1 MIGTVTTG
9 SSFYHCISYCLE
21 DKQKLTADEK
31 IKNELTEDLQHKNR
45 AEVLAYNYC
54 FGNKQELADQFHEV
68 ARLSKRVQ
76 QPVLH
81 LSLRLAPG
89 EKLDREQLVA
99 MGKTLAE
106 TFGVGDHQYLTILH
120 KDTREQHIHLV
131 ANRVGYDG
139 KAVSTSNNYFEMDQL
154 CRRLEKEY
162 HLREVLSA
170 RRFLSQE
177 QRQIPRH
184 DIRKEQLRHDLQQTL
199 QKVNDYEAFHKQM
212 QQLGYKIIKGRGICF
227 LDDKKVKIKG
237 SEVGYSLATIER
249 ILAIKRQL
257 QEKQLQKIAT
267 ALQPK
272 QQKQAIHLSR
282 DRQKIQRSIHPTSNM
297 KDWENAVEKEINRSI
312 GQLQKTLNHLLY
324 DLTKPEPMQE
334 SISPELLKESERL
347 KKKQR
352 HLHL

>member
-31 IKNELTEDLQHKNR
+31 IKNKLTENLQHKNR

-76 QPVLH
+76 HPVLH

-89 EKLDREQLVA
+89 EKLDREQLVE
-99 MGKTLAE
+99 MGKTLAA

-139 KAVSTSNNYFEMDQL
+139 KAVSTSKNYFEMDQL

-177 QRQIPRH
+177 QRQIPRR
-184 DIRKEQLRHDLQQTL
+184 DIRKEQLRHDLQETL
-199 QKVNDYEAFHKQM
+199 QKVNDYESFQKQM
-212 QQLGYKIIKGRGICF
+212 QELGYKIIKGRGICF

-237 SEVGYSLATIER
+237 SEVGFSLATIEK
-249 ILAIKRQL
+249 ILALKQQL
-257 QEKQLQKIAT
+257 HEKQLQKIAA

-272 QQKQAIHLSR
+272 QVMELSR
-282 DRQKIQRSIHPTSNM
+282 DRQKIHRSIHPSSTI
-297 KDWENAVEKEINRSI
+297 KDGHNAAEKEINRSI
-312 GQLQKTLNHLLY
+312 GQMQNTLNQLLY
-324 DLTKPEPMQE
+324 DLTTPEPVQE
-334 SISPELLKESERL
+334 SINPELLKETERL